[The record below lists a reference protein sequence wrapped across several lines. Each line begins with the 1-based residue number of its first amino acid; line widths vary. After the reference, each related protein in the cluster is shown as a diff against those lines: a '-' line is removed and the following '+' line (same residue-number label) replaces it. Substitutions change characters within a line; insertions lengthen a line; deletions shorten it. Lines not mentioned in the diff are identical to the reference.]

1 MKSRVLLRGYFAAL
15 LAAAAFHAAQAEESV
30 VTKSQAVGTQP
41 AAPAPA
47 PTAEEQ
53 ALAAIQEQ
61 GQQRVAQVLQS
72 MQGMQPGPA
81 MEALQAQ
88 IVQIKTDTYV
98 RFLSAIS
105 GFARARGDEKAALE
119 AEKIIEQVLHPQVPA
134 EPSAPQPRDKS
145 AVQGGGK

>member
-1 MKSRVLLRGYFAAL
+1 MKHRVLFQGYLAAL
-15 LAAAAFHAAQAEESV
+15 LAGAAFHTVQADESV

-53 ALAAIQEQ
+53 TLAAIQEQ

-98 RFLSAIS
+98 RFLSAIAE
-105 GFARARGDEKAALE
+105 FARARGDESAALG
-119 AEKIIEQVLHPQVPA
+119 AEKIIEQVLHPQAPA
-134 EPSAPQPRDKS
+134 QPSAPQPRDKS
-145 AVQGGGK
+145 AGQGGGK